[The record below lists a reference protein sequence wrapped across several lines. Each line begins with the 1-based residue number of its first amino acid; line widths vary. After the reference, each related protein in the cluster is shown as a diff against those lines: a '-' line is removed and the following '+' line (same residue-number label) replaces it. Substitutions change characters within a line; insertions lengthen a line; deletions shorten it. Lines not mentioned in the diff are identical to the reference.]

1 MLLPER
7 RLRLCYCS
15 ELGFGAGVEVLGGVL
30 LGKCAHQKHRQCDQ
44 GVN

>member
-15 ELGFGAGVEVLGGVL
+15 ELGFGAGGEVLGASYSGSALTRSIASVIR
-30 LGKCAHQKHRQCDQ
+30 A
-44 GVN
+44 